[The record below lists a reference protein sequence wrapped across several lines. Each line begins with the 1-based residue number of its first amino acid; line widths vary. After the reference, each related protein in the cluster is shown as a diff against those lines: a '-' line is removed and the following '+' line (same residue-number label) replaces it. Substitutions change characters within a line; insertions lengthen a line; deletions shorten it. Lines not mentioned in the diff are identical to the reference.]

1 MSGAEVLGIISGVIT
16 VVEATITLYK
26 TAKDSSGLPP
36 SLRDAASRL
45 PLIQESLTVAAH
57 GIQRDAQTPPES
69 YAALEAALQACS
81 DKATQLHH
89 IFESMV
95 PRSGATRTHRY
106 LRAVKSFPQIE
117 KTNVL
122 VEGILGD
129 LQVLT
134 LNHVI
139 KTATR
144 EQIKEL
150 MGSRTRQL
158 MGKESSRRVVLN
170 NTGIGRQF
178 VHTGQGDQNI
188 ASDTA
193 TQVNGNFHGGTFN
206 FTQT

>member
-1 MSGAEVLGIISGVIT
+1 MSGAEVLGIISGAIT
-16 VVEATITLYK
+16 VIEATITLYK

-45 PLIQESLTVAAH
+45 PLIQESLTIAAH
-57 GIQRDAQTPPES
+57 GIQQDYHPPES
-69 YAALEAALQACS
+69 YAALEAVLQACS

-89 IFESMV
+89 IFEAMV
-95 PRSGATRTHRY
+95 PPSGATRTHRY
-106 LRAVKSFPQIE
+106 LRAVKSFPQID
-117 KTNVL
+117 KANVL

-134 LNHVI
+134 LNHVV
-139 KTATR
+139 KAATR

-150 MGSRTRQL
+150 MGMGMDRTVGREPS
-158 MGKESSRRVVLN
+158 MVLN
-170 NTGIGRQF
+170 NTGIGKQY

-188 ASDTA
+188 ASNTA

>member
-57 GIQRDAQTPPES
+57 GIQRDAQPSPEP
-69 YAALEAALQACS
+69 YAALGAVLQACS

-95 PRSGATRTHRY
+95 PPSGATRTHRY
-106 LRAVKSFPQIE
+106 LRAAKSFPQVE
-117 KTNVL
+117 KVNVL

-134 LNHVI
+134 LNHVV

-144 EQIKEL
+144 EQIQKL
-150 MGSRTRQL
+150 MRGRTRQTT
-158 MGKESSRRVVLN
+158 GTESPVVLN
-170 NTGIGRQF
+170 NTGTGRQYA
-178 VHTGQGDQNI
+178 HTGQGDQNV
-188 ASDTA
+188 ASDAA
-193 TQVNGNFHGGTFN
+193 TQVNGTFHGGVFN
-206 FTQT
+206 FTQA

>member
-16 VVEATITLYK
+16 VVEATINLYK

-95 PRSGATRTHRY
+95 PPSGATRTHRY

-117 KTNVL
+117 KANVL

-134 LNHVI
+134 LNHVVQ
-139 KTATR
+139 TATR
-144 EQIKEL
+144 EQIKKL
-150 MGSRTRQL
+150 MNSRTRRL
-158 MGKESSRRVVLN
+158 MGKESSVVLN
-170 NTGIGRQF
+170 NTGNGRQF